1 MTTEGQTFAPVRM
14 TLPSGK
20 VIRFKA
26 GLDPNKEETRNYFR
40 AYIAKNYPEDAA
52 ALGIKV
58 NTADDWF
65 EQLGNELAVGGG
77 SLVSSTEGLLDA
89 ITGDKNQ
96 DDWGGQKFSEDFR
109 QNYSLQASREAATG
123 ELNLATI
130 WRTVVE
136 SAPSTLASAA
146 VGGLAGLAAKGLA
159 GAGLGLASKAATG
172 IGVNSGIAAAALTE
186 GGIGAGDA
194 FNNTFQGVMNQKSDP
209 NSPIRQSR
217 QFQDALRASGGD
229 EDAAWSQVAL
239 SQGQTAAPL
248 AGVANIIPSLIG
260 GKILAKTLQ
269 PIVERAGAGASR
281 AIMRTGVGPKAKEFL
296 EGTRVKPIAS
306 TLKTAG
312 KTSIAEGIE
321 ETLQSGGEMAAQNYA
336 MGQVDPRVGLMDGV
350 GEAALKGGLA
360 GMLGGGLV
368 GGGLGAVQSYQDAAE
383 RSRVQGGQ
391 NQAEFRQEMSAQVAQ
406 NELDTMKTS
415 TNNAAAAAD
424 STRAKIARQRAAES
438 LPPPNPQIAG
448 NRYRPSAKPQ
458 DPAQVPRIGVDR
470 TVTKPETFDAPK
482 PFFEEFG
489 RARGE
494 VRAAIEPTETSG
506 PQRVRIKRQA
516 GKGKKAVTE
525 EVAAHE
531 EFDRIFAPDKKL
543 EAAAAKHKEA
553 KRLYDTD
560 KARYDRKPANEKKNY
575 DRQIA
580 FRRKELSKAA
590 VELRNAR
597 KAAEPTMR
605 KQANEWNKIARANN
619 LPEVNIGARAPSVKT
634 AEARRPGG
642 PIVSPQ
648 GKQSVRASAPKQE
661 AQAKSPAQE
670 RARQLS
676 PAQERARQ
684 LLDAVDKGG
693 VPSNPILV
701 NKIGRD
707 LGLDISPN
715 SKIQDTIARIRSAV
729 NVSTRPDIDPQISN
743 DTQQAVK
750 NREERARRVEEIAE
764 RDGISLFRAAQK
776 YAEESGE
783 IEQESAAPTSKG
795 IEKQE
800 IRDVAKF
807 FADFDP
813 QESDASV
820 EEQPAR
826 AVDDVDRARFER
838 WAEKATFTELY
849 RALDKAAEIEAKG
862 GLPDDIAYAKAKA
875 EAAQRAI
882 DAENAKRVAEGLAPH
897 VRQRTTSQ
905 IEEAFRLVS
914 SEQLP
919 VERTDVTTPEPEQ
932 QKVNQQLSDDVVY
945 EIVPVTSE
953 GRLADFRD
961 RMAIEDGSYVGSP
974 LQYAVLETRR
984 GLDGTNVGKV
994 LGSRFDSKEAA
1005 EDALSESK
1013 RPKEQIKLPENV
1025 WERKRQRDEDA
1036 AEAKRERDAQDEAAI
1051 NKAAMTAYNLVPYE
1065 LEQKILAIANEL
1077 LEKAGLKD
1085 KGIIVKTQSELA
1097 KYIKDYNRL
1106 FRPKTPNADVGLT
1119 KFDNTNLGAFITA
1132 GTEANPLNIIAL
1144 NKNLISPNMTQE
1156 QMKEVISRVM
1166 RHEMVHAMIRGG
1178 LITPEEYSML
1188 LRIVRKRYM
1197 PDVPGKPKGKIT
1209 YLDYT
1214 RAAYQGANPNV
1225 QEEEAIAELIALE
1238 GFGASR
1244 GPMGSEG
1251 RGIID
1256 RIVRIVKAMIGLF
1269 QNKDSRQFL
1278 DFAEDVRTGKI
1289 GERLAGKIGINPNN
1303 IVDPLGRSLQIS
1315 RADMSTNNPFYDEA
1329 DDFIVSVPIVG
1340 PLDEMFALSKR
1351 IIQYKN
1357 ANNGLT
1363 PKGIDVSGVWGIP
1376 TTNVGIKFK
1385 PEAVVQN
1392 IRYGNGPLRRA
1403 FQEYEFSNTSKRFVG
1418 QDGKII
1424 SRDDM
1429 NIKSPTG
1436 EYVTLGEIID
1446 FSKLRGLNRGLAENL
1461 ANTKV
1466 IVTDAYEGAGAY
1478 SKRPRP
1484 AQSRILIDGVEQ
1496 NFMYM
1501 HPTNAD
1507 GFGAS
1512 RRASSHELQHLINI
1526 AIGQMSDIVSAAGAH
1541 SDFSL
1546 YDKTPKFTQTQKNF
1560 RVTEADAPG
1569 SSLREMTDGGRDF
1582 IAAKIARE
1590 NLERFRQYGAK
1601 ALVTDGPALAAYNR
1615 LQDAAKD
1622 MTPQLWQGMFDLVEK
1637 NPQANMLTATN
1648 MFHVNATKANDR
1660 LNSVLSRLIDESPN
1674 NANMYSF
1681 MAANVKYQR
1690 AFESIVSIEQSIYD
1704 RYGNDP
1710 QADRASDIL
1719 LATLEG
1725 LAKELGRAAYAREE
1739 GENQANAAM
1748 RSILGATDRSA
1759 PVSERQKDGA
1769 QLATPTVLPANYTTE
1784 QISAAFP
1791 EMKISE
1797 SQLQKIEKSNKATPF
1812 DGGRAD
1818 MSTSDGASFA
1828 GLNMGDVQLL
1838 YDIFNEEPAI
1848 NIDEATKRLNER
1860 KQSPRRAYRPNEVQA
1875 IVNRLASINPDMARD
1890 GVNVEAIKKYESLWG
1905 TDKLKGVIT
1914 DVKSG
1919 VPLPTIARTYGIAA
1933 STLRAAVSA
1942 INIQV
1947 DEKNAGGLTP
1957 ELASRR
1963 LPLVVLEAAD
1973 ALYEKG
1979 MGIKPLRNTD
1989 QSMIDS
1995 GLAVSPTDAISAN
2008 GNFAPSRGAS
2018 YVMQEMLR
2026 ESEDGARGRTIG
2038 QIMKS
2043 LKDAGYRG
2051 TAGPIV
2057 RTFMDIEKRLRS
2069 RYDPDYYVGGGR
2081 ADMKSG
2087 DDETSGGDNVIRVDF
2102 GKRGKP
2108 ANEIEETREEF
2119 METISSVARN
2129 LITLRKEVYGT
2140 SSGEAEEVGAKML
2153 SDLRKERPI
2162 LWKRLTDAAQKRA
2175 DDRDYDNE
2183 IEKNLGGQFVNSTL
2197 TDGERTL
2204 KEINRKIGNYKR
2216 FAAQEGEGSAS
2227 RGRTFSDLAEFME
2240 WGRDKYLVPYYG
2252 NGNRADM
2259 AASRIDGVNKHTRR
2273 YPKINATQEE
2283 DKRARKVLS
2292 DLEYDI
2298 FDILRNGPEE
2308 GMLSAEIA
2316 DEINKYRDADNL
2328 VSPEVVRGMMY
2339 RAAREKRFNFELAG
2353 SEQAPRTLRV
2363 IELHK
2368 QGVGRREIAQ
2378 RLYADDMA
2386 AMDGLTDAERLQRVS
2401 NTVSSIISQYNKR
2414 NGGGRADMSA
2424 SIASKAIGAVL
2435 KQNDARKQAILK
2447 NAQAY
2452 AQNQTGDAVLDQITA
2467 LHRLFGKH
2475 MGNPENFIFDQIN
2488 MAEGLERIVDKY
2500 RQAGGY
2506 LDSAS
2511 NPVFAEDANRGKTR
2525 PEIER
2530 TVESVVAPALQH
2542 INDLGVT
2549 DAMIEEISKISET
2562 AASWFAAQK
2571 ENGREDNNYRA
2582 AGLYLLAKH
2591 APEREA
2597 FIKSKKKQGAELK
2610 EGEGA
2615 RGVGI
2620 QLDEAEKIVS
2630 YFENKVGN
2638 EPLAELSRRVRAI
2651 SDKITEVRKAGGLI
2665 PKDIAQ
2671 AFQFYVPARGF
2682 AERDG
2687 EEDLN
2692 FVTLSAGSRGRTPL
2706 RQDPVTRGRLSLPD
2720 DPLTSMAQMLQVAV
2734 MRKNVNETLNS
2745 LRRLVE
2751 NNSGLFEGKGKF
2763 VATVHYEKPH
2773 GLNLNDNP
2781 LWLRG
2786 RVING
2791 KDGKDTST
2799 AEDSNI
2805 FYIELAPEFANIS
2818 RYFMPSMHKQGNV
2831 EKLLSSTRIF
2841 EPAMNFLRAV
2851 RTSKNPAFLPVNLV
2865 RDIGTGFF
2873 NVEMYLPGSQGQF
2886 LSRAPTVLANLT
2898 KDFFSGEGAQPT
2910 TKYGKLAKEFI
2921 DNGGNQNLYVIDD
2934 YDRVAKDIAKKL
2946 QKINGGPQGVADK
2959 AKDSIVALGD
2969 FFEKA
2974 NNAAELVSR
2983 ISAYSIAKERFLAEG
2998 MSEREA
3004 ISRAVY
3010 IGRNLT
3016 VNFNKHGNI
3025 GKGMNNLYMFWNASI
3040 GGTAQILRAF
3050 ESSPKV
3056 RAQLMTIVGLGFAM
3070 PFILRALM
3078 GEEYEKIPDWVKDR
3092 NLIVP
3097 TGLSGEVLGFDLPN
3111 YFTVPMPYGYSW
3123 FMTMGQNASE
3133 SAYKMQDPSYGLG
3146 GAAQWMA
3153 LRSVDGLMNNFAP
3166 TGASNDMLT
3175 LVAPTLA
3182 DPVLEL
3188 SMNKDWTGRPIMPEP
3203 GFRDTDRES
3212 QRYWSNTA
3220 PIYTA
3225 IADVASGLTGGHN
3238 RIDGLIELSPNMLE
3252 YMTEFV
3258 FGGLGKFVNQNVA
3271 LASGKAQ
3278 DVSDIPIV
3286 RSFVGT
3292 TTGEVSVAA
3301 DYAGLQNKV
3310 KRVEKSIE
3318 DAKAAGNIQMI
3329 SDLERRYAFEV
3340 DLINT
3345 FRKAERQIERQQSIR
3360 RAIENKYRESDA
3372 ARNENDRQRLEEIKQ
3387 RIREIKSEAVDE
3399 VLSKR
3404 R

>member
-1 MTTEGQTFAPVRM
+1 MTTGQTFAPLRLK
-14 TLPSGK
+14 LPSGK
-20 VIRFKA
+20 IIEF
-26 GLDPNKEETRNYFR
+26 GPDLDPSKQETARYVR
-40 AYIAKNYPEDAA
+40 GYIAKNYPEDAA

-58 NTADDWF
+58 NTADERI
-65 EQLGNELAVGGG
+65 EQFGNELAVGGG
-77 SLVSSTEGLLDA
+77 SLVSSVEGLLDA

-109 QNYSLQASREAATG
+109 KNYSLPALREAATG
-123 ELNLATI
+123 EVNPATI

-136 SAPSTLASAA
+136 SGPSTLASAA
-146 VGGLAGLAAKGLA
+146 VGGLAGLAAKGL
-159 GAGLGLASKAATG
+159 GGVGL
-172 IGVNSGIAAAALTE
+172 GIAAAALTE

-248 AGVANIIPSLIG
+248 AGVANIVPSLIG

-312 KTSIAEGIE
+312 KISIAEGIE

-336 MGQVDPRVGLMDGV
+336 MGQVDPRVNLMDGV

-368 GGGLGAVQSYQDAAE
+368 GGGLGAVQASQEAAG

-531 EFDRIFAPDKKL
+531 EFDRIFTPDKKL
-543 EAAAAKHKEA
+543 ETAAAKHKEA

-560 KARYDRKPANEKKNY
+560 KSRYDRKPASEKKNY

-580 FRRKELSKAA
+580 FRRKELAKAA
-590 VELRNAR
+590 AELRNAR
-597 KAAEPTMR
+597 KSAEPAMR
-605 KQANEWNKIARANN
+605 KQANEWNRIARANN
-619 LPEVNIGARAPSVKT
+619 LPQVNIGARAPSVKT

-642 PIVSPQ
+642 PMV
-648 GKQSVRASAPKQE
+648 APQE
-661 AQAKSPAQE
+661 ARNVAKTAQPTQSNQDQLFEEYAKLEQENTDIARQINADPKSPRIAELQNLRQRNLQRISEIDSALAEAGDVASNFNPNARNETAAQ
-670 RARQLS
+670 AQAALDS
-676 PAQERARQ
+676 LKSQPAQPAQ
-684 LLDAVDKGG
+684 AST
-693 VPSNPILV
+693 PQSFS
-701 NKIGRD
+701 
-707 LGLDISPN
+707 SP
-715 SKIQDTIARIRSAV
+715 
-729 NVSTRPDIDPQISN
+729 
-743 DTQQAVK
+743 
-750 NREERARRVEEIAE
+750 
-764 RDGISLFRAAQK
+764 
-776 YAEESGE
+776 
-783 IEQESAAPTSKG
+783 
-795 IEKQE
+795 
-800 IRDVAKF
+800 
-807 FADFDP
+807 
-813 QESDASV
+813 
-820 EEQPAR
+820 
-826 AVDDVDRARFER
+826 
-838 WAEKATFTELY
+838 
-849 RALDKAAEIEAKG
+849 
-862 GLPDDIAYAKAKA
+862 
-875 EAAQRAI
+875 
-882 DAENAKRVAEGLAPH
+882 
-897 VRQRTTSQ
+897 Q

-914 SEQLP
+914 GEQLP
-919 VERTDVTTPEPEQ
+919 VERTDITTPEPEQ
-932 QKVNQQLSDDVVY
+932 QKVNQELSDDVVY

-953 GRLADFRD
+953 GKLADFRD

-974 LQYAVLETRR
+974 LQYAVMETRR

-994 LGSRFDSKEAA
+994 LKSRFDTKEAA
-1005 EDALSESK
+1005 EDRLAESS
-1013 RPKEQIKLPENV
+1013 RPKEQIKLPESV

-1036 AEAKRERDAQDEAAI
+1036 ADAKREQDAQDEAAI

-1065 LEQKILAIANEL
+1065 LEQKTLAIANEL
-1077 LEKAGLKD
+1077 LAETGLKD
-1085 KGIIVKTQSELA
+1085 KGIIVKTQSDLA
-1097 KYIKDYNRL
+1097 KYIKDYNKL

-1166 RHEMVHAMIRGG
+1166 RHEMVHAMVRGG

-1238 GFGASR
+1238 GFGVSR
-1244 GPMGSEG
+1244 GQMGSEA
-1251 RGIID
+1251 RGVLD

-1315 RADMSTNNPFYDEA
+1315 RADMASPNLLYDA
-1329 DDFIVSVPIVG
+1329 NDDFIIALPLVG
-1340 PLDEMFALSKR
+1340 KPDEMFNLSKL

-1357 ANNGLT
+1357 ANNGRSPSGL
-1363 PKGIDVSGVWGIP
+1363 DVAGVWGVPVRNIG
-1376 TTNVGIKFK
+1376 VKLK
-1385 PEAVVQN
+1385 PEFSMGASYGRLRDAMQ
-1392 IRYGNGPLRRA
+1392 RYQFKTETRKIVGP
-1403 FQEYEFSNTSKRFVG
+1403 G
-1418 QDGKII
+1418 GKII
-1424 SRDDM
+1424 VRDET
-1429 NIKSPTG
+1429 NITSPSG
-1436 EYVTLGEIID
+1436 KYLTLGEVVD
-1446 FSKLRGLNRGLAENL
+1446 LSKIESQNADLASDL
-1461 ANTKV
+1461 AKTKV
-1466 IVTDAYEGAGAY
+1466 IVSDSATGPDAKAGIYFPSLREG
-1478 SKRPRP
+1478 
-1484 AQSRILIDGVEQ
+1484 QSRILVDGKEQ
-1496 NFMYM
+1496 NIMFLS
-1501 HPTNAD
+1501 
-1507 GFGAS
+1507 S
-1512 RRASSHELQHLINI
+1512 RMAHSGNSSKSAIAHEFQHLINT
-1526 AIGQMSDIVSAAGAH
+1526 AISKYNIVTAGGANPIL
-1541 SDFSL
+1541 SISN
-1546 YDKTPKFTQTQKNF
+1546 KTPRFSKSQIDAG
-1560 RVTEADAPG
+1560 VSEADVPG
-1569 SSLREMTDGGRDF
+1569 SSLREMTDGGHDF
-1582 IAAKIARE
+1582 IAAKIAQE
-1590 NLERFRQYGAK
+1590 NLSRFRQLGAQ
-1601 ALVTDGPALAAYNR
+1601 ALVTDGPALSAFNK
-1615 LQDAAKD
+1615 LQDSVSG
-1622 MTPQLWQGMFDLVEK
+1622 MTGEIWQGIFDLADTKPNFGPIEYAMIALTGA
-1637 NPQANMLTATN
+1637 QSANNRTN
-1648 MFHVNATKANDR
+1648 N
-1660 LNSVLSRLIDESPN
+1660 VLDRLIDENPN
-1674 NANMYSF
+1674 LANMYSF
-1681 MAANVKYQR
+1681 MAANIKYR
-1690 AFESIVSIEQSIYD
+1690 KAFESIIEIEKNIVEKYK
-1704 RYGNDP
+1704 GKNDP
-1710 QADRASDIL
+1710 DSKTTEAIL
-1719 LATLEG
+1719 LGTLEF
-1725 LAKELGRAAYAREE
+1725 LTRNLGKSSYYMEE
-1739 GENQANAAM
+1739 GEGQAFAAM
-1748 RSILGATDRSA
+1748 DTVEDVGRRRYPIQ
-1759 PVSERQKDGA
+1759 ERQRYVS
-1769 QLATPTVLPANYTTE
+1769 QLASPTVLPANYTTE
-1784 QISAAFP
+1784 QIENAFP
-1791 EMKISE
+1791 EMKISQ
-1797 SQLQKIEKSNKATPF
+1797 SVLDKITASSEKTPF
-1812 DGGRAD
+1812 YTGKGAIDKALGGRAD

-1838 YDIFNEEPAI
+1838 YDIFSEEPVI
-1848 NIDEATKRLNER
+1848 NIEEATKRLNER
-1860 KQSPRRAYRPNEVQA
+1860 KTSLRRPYRTVDVQS
-1875 IVNRLASINPDMARD
+1875 IVNRLASINPEMTRD
-1890 GVNVEAIKKYESLWG
+1890 GVNVEVIKKYESLWG
-1905 TDKLKGVIT
+1905 TDKLKGIIS
-1914 DVKSG
+1914 DYKSG
-1919 VPLPTIARTYGIAA
+1919 VSFPTMSRTHGIAN
-1933 STLRAAVSA
+1933 STLRAAVTA
-1942 INIQV
+1942 MNIRADQRGA
-1947 DEKNAGGLTP
+1947 DGLTP

-1973 ALYEKG
+1973 ALYERG

-2051 TAGPIV
+2051 TAGPII

-2069 RYDPDYYVGGGR
+2069 RYDPDYYVGGSR

-2102 GKRGKP
+2102 GKKKQ
-2108 ANEIEETREEF
+2108 IETEEDELAKV
-2119 METISSVARN
+2119 MADAKNNLEDLRVAIYN
-2129 LITLRKEVYGT
+2129 SK
-2140 SSGEAEEVGAKML
+2140 SGEPESVGAKML

-2175 DDRDYDNE
+2175 DDRGYDNE

-2197 TDGERTL
+2197 TDGERAL
-2204 KEINRKIGNYKR
+2204 REINRKIANYKR
-2216 FAAQEGEGSAS
+2216 FAAQEGEGSAN
-2227 RGRTFSDLAEFME
+2227 RQRTFSDLAEFME

-2259 AASRIDGVNKHTRR
+2259 AASRIDGVNKHTRK

-2298 FDILRNGPEE
+2298 FDILRKGPED

-2328 VSPEVVRGMMY
+2328 VSPETVRGMMH
-2339 RAAREKRFNFELAG
+2339 RATRDKRYNFELAG
-2353 SEQAPRTLRV
+2353 SAQAPRTLRV

-2368 QGVGRREIAQ
+2368 QGIGRREIAQ

-2386 AMDGLTDAERLQRVS
+2386 AMEGMTDVERLQRAA

-2414 NGGGRADMSA
+2414 NGGSRADMSA
-2424 SIASKAIGAVL
+2424 SIASSAIGAVL
-2435 KQNDARKQAILK
+2435 KKNDARKQAVLK
-2447 NAQAY
+2447 NAQTY
-2452 AQNQTGDAVLDQITA
+2452 AQNHTGDAVLDQITA

-2525 PEIER
+2525 PEIEQ
-2530 TVESVVAPALQH
+2530 TVEGVVAPALQH
-2542 INDLGVT
+2542 INSLGVT
-2549 DAMIEEISKISET
+2549 DAMIEEISKISEV

-2665 PKDIAQ
+2665 PKDIGQ

-2751 NNSGLFEGKGKF
+2751 NNAGLFEGKGKF
-2763 VATVHYEKPH
+2763 VAAVHYEKPQ

-2786 RVING
+2786 RIING
-2791 KDGKDTST
+2791 KDGQDAST

-2886 LSRAPTVLANLT
+2886 LSRTPTVLANLT

-2934 YDRVAKDIAKKL
+2934 YDRVASDIAKKL

-2959 AKDSIVALGD
+2959 AKESILTLGD
-2969 FFEKA
+2969 YFEKA

-2983 ISAYSIAKERFLAEG
+2983 VSAYSIAKERFLAEG

-3040 GGTAQILRAF
+3040 GGTAQILRAI

-3056 RAQLMTIVGLGFAM
+3056 RAQLMAVVGLGFAM
-3070 PFILRALM
+3070 PFIMRALM
-3078 GEEYEKIPDWVKDR
+3078 GDEYEKIPDWVKDR
-3092 NLIVP
+3092 NFIIP
-3097 TGLSGEVLGFDLPN
+3097 SGGGN

-3133 SAYKMQDPSYGLG
+3133 SAYKMQDPSYGFG

-3252 YMTEFV
+3252 YITEFV

-3271 LASGKAQ
+3271 LATGKAQ

-3301 DYAGLQNKV
+3301 DYAELQNKV

-3329 SDLERRYAFEV
+3329 GDLERRYAFEV